1 MENVNKAEELK
12 NHIDSAIEAKANE
25 VSQKSSEAIEEV
37 KSEVTETI
45 ESVKA
50 EAKETAEMLQKEID
64 NVKQEIKVATP
75 KEVKME
81 NGLQA
86 WLKENATEVFNNKGA
101 NAIYEVKNESTYSPS
116 AGVASAPYADDRQ
129 TEIEFDPHQMTLAK
143 YIMAK
148 TGTGGAYRLSTR
160 TNETDNSGPKA
171 KGAAFGRTEL
181 SVSDQ
186 HNPYI
191 TVGHILTVPKEEL
204 NDTIALESYFRED
217 MTGYLTD
224 TINSQILT
232 GTGGTA
238 NIRGIATI
246 SAPRTEAQFD
256 TFFGGLNGT
265 IDGANQID
273 VLNAVQASL
282 KRLNFMGKKYVF
294 VNPELIAAIQGVKA
308 TDGHYQL
315 NSAVDPTGKVRNYL
329 GGIELIENSA
339 VAAGS
344 FYAFDESALKW
355 VTREGMK
362 MEMGYTGDD
371 WERNNVSLK
380 VYGRF
385 ALVSGLPA
393 GIVVGTFANAQAS
406 LETP

>member
-86 WLKENATEVFNNKGA
+86 WLKENASEVMNNK
-101 NAIYEVKNESTYSPS
+101 NASPVYEVKNASTYAPS
-116 AGVASAPYADDRQ
+116 AGQASAPYADDRQ
-129 TEIEFDPHQMTLAK
+129 TEIEFDPHQDTLAAH
-143 YIMAK
+143 IMAK

-160 TNETDNSGPKA
+160 TSETDNSGSKA
-171 KGAAFGRTEL
+171 KGAAFGQTTL
-181 SVSDQ
+181 GVSDQ

-217 MTGYLTD
+217 MTGFLVD

-232 GTGGTA
+232 GSGGA
-238 NIRGIATI
+238 NNINGIESI
-246 SAPRTEAQFD
+246 STPLVEAGFD
-256 TFFGGLNGT
+256 TFFGGLANGYGT
-265 IDGANQID
+265 GANEID
-273 VLNAVQASL
+273 VLNAVQASF

-294 VNPELIAAIQGVKA
+294 VNPELIASIQGQKA

-315 NSAVDPTGKVRNYL
+315 NSAVDPTGKVRNFL

-339 VAAGS
+339 VAAGT
-344 FYAFDESALKW
+344 FYAYDQSALKW

-371 WERNNVSLK
+371 WQRNNVSLK

-393 GIVVGTFANAQAS
+393 GIVTGTFANAIAS
-406 LETP
+406 LNA